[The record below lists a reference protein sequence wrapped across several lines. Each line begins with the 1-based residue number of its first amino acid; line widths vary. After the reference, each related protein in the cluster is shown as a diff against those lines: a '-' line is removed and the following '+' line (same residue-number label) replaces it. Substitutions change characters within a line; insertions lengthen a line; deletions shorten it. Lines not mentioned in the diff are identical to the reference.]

1 MHVLVGGGTGYIGV
15 PLVNALLAAGHAV
28 TVVSRSASKVGEVFR
43 GKAAAATPESLP
55 GQFDVAVSLAGENV
69 SRRWNTRVKQ
79 EILESRVNAT
89 RAIRQAA
96 ENVGARALVAASAV
110 GFYGD
115 TGAAQATEDS
125 PPGKGF
131 LADVCVQWE
140 AAAQSNKLRVA
151 VVRVG
156 FVIGPRSKAIQMM
169 APPFRMFIGG
179 PLAGGRQYVPWVH
192 QADVVAMFRWA
203 IENGAV
209 SGPVN
214 AIAPAS
220 ATNRDISR
228 SLARALHRPSWFPVP
243 GFAVK
248 LLFGEMGGLA
258 LESQHVAPA
267 RALALGFKFT
277 HTDLD
282 QAMRDSV

>member
-15 PLVNALLAAGHAV
+15 PLVNALLAAGHSV

-43 GKAAAATPESLP
+43 GNAAAATLESLP
-55 GQFDVAVSLAGENV
+55 AQFDVAVSLSGENV
-69 SRRWNTRVKQ
+69 SRRWNRRVKR

-96 ENVGARALVAASAV
+96 ENAGARALVAASAV

-140 AAAQSNKLRVA
+140 SAAQSSKLRVA

-156 FVIGPRSKAIQMM
+156 FVIGPESKAIQVM
-169 APPFRMFIGG
+169 APPFRMFVGG

-203 IENGAV
+203 VENEAV

-214 AIAPAS
+214 AIAPAP
-220 ATNRDISR
+220 ATNRDISNA
-228 SLARALHRPSWFPVP
+228 LARALHRPSWFPVP

-258 LESQHVAPA
+258 LESQHVTPA

-282 QAMRDSV
+282 RAMRDSV